1 MTHETSAPA
10 PGAAHTPTC
19 QLLARQAA
27 DYRGWWW
34 VAPPRD
40 PWLEGGQGTAI
51 SADLAVRAAWQAA
64 GRPAYSPFEP
74 LPLDSQP
81 AGDEETPKGAVLF
94 WPKSHALGEWWLLWL
109 CATLPEGT
117 PLQLVGE
124 NQGGIKRVLKVLAAL
139 GLDCRKL
146 DSARR
151 CSLFE
156 TRLSRVAIAPESAW
170 TAFEV
175 EPEGERLVLASHPG
189 VFGHG
194 KLDDGTRLLL
204 ETLPA
209 VLPSGGAEM
218 LDMGCGDGILAA
230 WLARRGAAVT
240 AVDVNAFAVEAT
252 RRTLAANGLAGEAL
266 SGEALSGEALS
277 REALSGEA
285 LESDVYSALA
295 GRTFDA
301 IVSNPPFHQERAI
314 DYGPAAR
321 LILEAPAHLKPGG
334 QLFLVANAFLP
345 YPDLLERAFGGFEI
359 LADDRRFRVYRAIFP
374 GLR

>member
-1 MTHETSAPA
+1 MTHETSAPDS
-10 PGAAHTPTC
+10 GAAQTPTC

-40 PWLEGGQGTAI
+40 PWLESGQGVAI

-64 GRPAYSPFEP
+64 GRPAHSPFEP
-74 LPLDSQP
+74 LPLDPQL
-81 AGDEETPKGAVLF
+81 AGDEEAPRGAVLF

-139 GLDCRKL
+139 GLGCRKL

-156 TRLSRVAIAPESAW
+156 TRLGRVAIDPDAAW
-170 TAFEV
+170 TAFEA
-175 EPEGERLVLASHPG
+175 EPDDERLLLASHPG

-204 ETLPA
+204 ETLA
-209 VLPSGGAEM
+209 TALPTGEGGAEGDASGDVLGDV

-266 SGEALSGEALS
+266 SGEALSGET
-277 REALSGEA
+277 

-295 GRTFDA
+295 GRTFDT

-321 LILEAPAHLKPGG
+321 LIGEAPAHLKPGG
-334 QLFLVANAFLP
+334 QLLLVANAFLP

-359 LADDRRFRVYRAIFP
+359 LADDRRFRVYRAV
-374 GLR
+374 RR

>member
-1 MTHETSAPA
+1 M
-10 PGAAHTPTC
+10 PTC
-19 QLLARQAA
+19 QLLARQDA

-40 PWLEGGQGTAI
+40 PWLEAGEGTAI
-51 SADLAVRAAWQAA
+51 SADLALRAAWRAV
-64 GRPAYSPFEP
+64 GRPAHSPFDAP
-74 LPLDSQP
+74 SVSDHGAP
-81 AGDEETPKGAVLF
+81 GGAVLF

-109 CATLPEGT
+109 CAILPEGT

-139 GLDCRKL
+139 GLGSRKL

-156 TRLSRVAIAPESAW
+156 TRLGRTAIDPDAAW
-170 TAFEV
+170 TTFAAEL
-175 EPEGERLVLASHPG
+175 GEERIALASHPG

-204 ETLPA
+204 ETLPDA
-209 VLPSGGAEM
+209 LPAGERLGDVLGDV

-230 WLARRGAAVT
+230 WLARRGARVT

-252 RRTLAANGLAGEAL
+252 RRTLAANGLAGEAV
-266 SGEALSGEALS
+266 
-277 REALSGEA
+277 
-285 LESDVYSALA
+285 ESDVYSALA

-321 LILEAPAHLKPGG
+321 LILDAPAHLKPGG
-334 QLFLVANAFLP
+334 QLLLVANAFLP
-345 YPDLLERAFGGFEI
+345 YPDRLERAFGGFEL
-359 LADDRRFRVYRAIFP
+359 LADDRRFRVYRAVK
-374 GLR
+374 R

>member
-1 MTHETSAPA
+1 MHAEMPRAENPV
-10 PGAAHTPTC
+10 C
-19 QLLARQAA
+19 QLLERQAA

-40 PWLEGGQGTAI
+40 AWLETGQSVAI
-51 SADLAVRAAWQAA
+51 SADLTQREAWHDAGGRAL
-64 GRPAYSPFEP
+64 SPFSLE
-74 LPLDSQP
+74 LDDDRANP
-81 AGDEETPKGAVLF
+81 AGVVLF

-109 CATLPEGT
+109 CAMLPEGT

-139 GLDCRKL
+139 GLGCRKL

-156 TRLSRVAIAPESAW
+156 SRLGRVGIDPAAAW
-170 TAFEV
+170 TTFDAGL
-175 EPEGERLVLASHPG
+175 EGEPLILASHPG

-204 ETLPA
+204 ETLPGT
-209 VLPSGGAEM
+209 LPFEGRKL

-230 WLARRGAAVT
+230 WLARQGARVS
-240 AVDVNAFAVEAT
+240 AVDVNAFSVEAT
-252 RRTLAANGLAGEAL
+252 RRSLAINELTGEV
-266 SGEALSGEALS
+266 
-277 REALSGEA
+277 

-295 GRTFDA
+295 GRQFDA
-301 IVSNPPFHQERAI
+301 IISNPPFHQERAI

-321 LILEAPAHLKPGG
+321 LIGEAPAHLHPGG
-334 QLFLVANAFLP
+334 ALIIVANAFLP
-345 YPDLLERAFGGFEI
+345 YPDRLERAFGGFEI
-359 LADDRRFRVYRAIFP
+359 LADDRRYRVYRAIK
-374 GLR
+374 R